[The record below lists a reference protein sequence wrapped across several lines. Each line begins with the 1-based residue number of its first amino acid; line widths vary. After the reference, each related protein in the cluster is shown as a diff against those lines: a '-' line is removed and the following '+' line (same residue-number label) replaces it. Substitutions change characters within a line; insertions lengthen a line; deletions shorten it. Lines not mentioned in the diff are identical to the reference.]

1 MIFSFFFSINY
12 YENCYRYETATDN
25 DEEEDAAE
33 AADDTPAEKTE

>member
-1 MIFSFFFSINY
+1 MICSFFFSINY
-12 YENCYRYETATDN
+12 YENCYRYETATDS